1 MKPPSDGWN
10 CIVQAAR
17 KQPLRHANGALR
29 HTRFAVKANIAV
41 KDHLTTCGSEILSNY
56 TSPYTATC
64 VKRLLD
70 SGSEFLGIT
79 NMDEFGM
86 GLSLTA
92 LVHGPVVN
100 PLYRHQKHI
109 SGGSS
114 GGSAAAVSAGL
125 CDFALGTDTG
135 GSVRQPASYCGVVG
149 FKPTYGRISRFGV
162 VPYAQTLD
170 TVGILAG
177 SIEMARKVFAVLDA
191 HDENDITS
199 MGERTR
205 QKTSIESKEN
215 YEKSQESALSLV
227 IGIPQEFLLQDI
239 SEAMM
244 SEFQAVVELLM
255 DNGHAVVPV
264 SIPLVSHALSAY
276 YTLATAEAASN
287 LARYDGIRY
296 GKLRPEGA
304 KSIPQL
310 IAQTRSAGFG
320 PEAQRRIVLGNFAL
334 SSESHGHYGRA
345 TQIRRNLA
353 IEINGVFKRENPL
366 TGSAFAGPCHVL
378 LSPSA
383 LGCAPSFQQYEE
395 ETTANFL
402 NGYANDILTVPASL
416 AGIPAVSVPARDKRF
431 GVQVMGQFGDDDVVL
446 KVAQMIEKLVGEARE
461 CT

>member
-1 MKPPSDGWN
+1 M
-10 CIVQAAR
+10 
-17 KQPLRHANGALR
+17 
-29 HTRFAVKANIAV
+29 RFAVKANIAV
-41 KDHLTTCGSEILSNY
+41 KDHLTTCGSEILRNY

-100 PLYRHQKHI
+100 PLYPHERHI

-177 SIEMARKVFAVLDA
+177 SIDTVRKVFAVLDA
-191 HDENDITS
+191 HDEDDITS

-205 QKTSIESKEN
+205 RKTGIENREN
-215 YEKSQESALSLV
+215 GESPDYASQLV

-239 SEAMM
+239 SESMM
-244 SEFQAVVELLM
+244 SEFQSVVELLM

-264 SIPLVSHALSAY
+264 SMPLVSHALSAY

-304 KSIPQL
+304 KSAPQL
-310 IAQTRSAGFG
+310 IAQSRSAGFG
-320 PEAQRRIVLGNFAL
+320 PETQRRIVLGNYAL

-353 IEINGVFKRENPL
+353 IEFNGVFKKDNPL
-366 TGSAFAGPCHVL
+366 TGSSSSGPCHIL

-383 LGCAPSFQQYEE
+383 LGAAPSFQQHAE
-395 ETTANFL
+395 ETAANFL

-431 GVQVMGQFGDDDVVL
+431 GVQVMGQFGDDDAVL
-446 KVAQMIEKLVGEARE
+446 TIAEMVEKLVGDARR